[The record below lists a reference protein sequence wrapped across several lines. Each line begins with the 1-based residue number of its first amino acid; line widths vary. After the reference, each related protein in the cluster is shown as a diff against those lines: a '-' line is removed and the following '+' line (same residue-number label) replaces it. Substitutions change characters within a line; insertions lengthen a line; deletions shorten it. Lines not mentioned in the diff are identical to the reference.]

1 MARAGRRTK
10 TKFVIRKE
18 LIILVLIIVAMIV
31 TTICLSIPSA
41 AEKRLEEFNTAIT
54 EYNTA
59 NSTSY
64 STLGEDSVIRKA
76 SLKKVEQ
83 VIEDSKGTESEP
95 KYAYIIYGSLTDAK
109 ICQYLSAIDTE
120 AQNRDVKTVYIYFS
134 DKVDRQED
142 KEDTDFLN
150 DLEQDEKIFNSDI
163 LEGIEEVDLLKTP
176 ALYVYKN
183 GELVFNSVT
192 IEEDGSYSWDLIIN
206 KAFSK

>member
-1 MARAGRRTK
+1 M
-10 TKFVIRKE
+10 
-18 LIILVLIIVAMIV
+18 
-31 TTICLSIPSA
+31 
-41 AEKRLEEFNTAIT
+41 
-54 EYNTA
+54 
-59 NSTSY
+59 
-64 STLGEDSVIRKA
+64 
-76 SLKKVEQ
+76 
-83 VIEDSKGTESEP
+83 
-95 KYAYIIYGSLTDAK
+95 
-109 ICQYLSAIDTE
+109 
-120 AQNRDVKTVYIYFS
+120 KTVYIYFS

>member
-1 MARAGRRTK
+1 MARTGRRTK

-18 LIILVLIIVAMIV
+18 LIILVLVIVAMIV

-76 SLKKVEQ
+76 SLKK
-83 VIEDSKGTESEP
+83 GEP

-120 AQNRDVKTVYIYFS
+120 AKNRDVKTVYIYFS